1 MCAVDLLTGLPSSLP
16 PPLCYIPLSVRE
28 EEVLLLTL
36 SKGASLASAIVLSP
50 LPLYAVHVA
59 FVVHMRTTLQTAW
72 PIWERAPLIWCGC
85 CVNCDICSVTTCR
98 GPASSLKEEG
108 SLVCVP
114 VYLLFR
120 E

>member
-50 LPLYAVHVA
+50 ICCTRGICCAHAHNSPDRVA
-59 FVVHMRTTLQTAW
+59 DMGA
-72 PIWERAPLIWCGC
+72 RASDMVWVLCK
-85 CVNCDICSVTTCR
+85 
-98 GPASSLKEEG
+98 L
-108 SLVCVP
+108 
-114 VYLLFR
+114 
-120 E
+120 